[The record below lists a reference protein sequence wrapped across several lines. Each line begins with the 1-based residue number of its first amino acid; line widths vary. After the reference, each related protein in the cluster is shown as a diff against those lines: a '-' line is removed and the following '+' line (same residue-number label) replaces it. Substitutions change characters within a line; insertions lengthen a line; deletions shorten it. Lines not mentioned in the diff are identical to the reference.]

1 MKGLDTMFENKV
13 TDTQTTQKLK
23 LNIVKAL
30 IGTVLLLATYLTLPS
45 FTQETVTED
54 NTSSVTLVTE
64 VPKVDKQSTENIVAS
79 QKDLDVVINYM
90 QMLNLPLD
98 IYDMCGIA
106 ETETNF
112 TPTTIGGDGE
122 YGMFQVLPETW
133 DYTTEWMK
141 KYYPEHHSM
150 LSHWTDVKTN
160 MLVSVSYIAIIRD
173 ELKSN
178 GIDNPSK
185 EMIIT
190 AYNRGVNGAIDYF
203 SVGRC
208 LPVYTQKCLINQQ
221 KYRDTNNISRLEQHF
236 EE

>member
-1 MKGLDTMFENKV
+1 MTKE
-13 TDTQTTQKLK
+13 KLK
-23 LNIVKAL
+23 LVSVKVL
-30 IGTVLLLATYLTLPS
+30 LGTVLLIATYCTLPS
-45 FTQETVTED
+45 FSIKQEIEPQN
-54 NTSSVTLVTE
+54 NTSSVTKVTE
-64 VPKVDKQSTENIVAS
+64 VPKVEEVPIELTVTQ
-79 QKDLDVVINYM
+79 QKDIEVVMNYM

-112 TPTTIGGDGE
+112 TPTTVGGDGE
-122 YGMFQVLPETW
+122 YGMFQILPSTW
-133 DYTTEWMK
+133 DFTTEWMC
-141 KYYPEHHSM
+141 KYYPEHYSM

-173 ELKSN
+173 ELVKN
-178 GIDNPSK
+178 GIENPSK

-208 LPVYTQKCLINQQ
+208 LPIYTQKCLTNQQ
-221 KYRDTNNISRLEQHF
+221 KYRDTNNISKLEQHL
-236 EE
+236 E